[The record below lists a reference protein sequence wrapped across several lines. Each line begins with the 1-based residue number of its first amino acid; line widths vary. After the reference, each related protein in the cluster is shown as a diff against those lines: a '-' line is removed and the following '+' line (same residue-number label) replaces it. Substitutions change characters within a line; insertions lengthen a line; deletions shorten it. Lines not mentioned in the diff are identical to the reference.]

1 MKFSSLVK
9 IVSMFYAIIIIVFVL
24 VFFAPQWWVS
34 YVMKRHNKTINALPG
49 TGGELAQHLIERYQ
63 LPVTLEAT
71 EQGDHYDPESKTVR
85 LSPEYLN
92 GKSLTALA
100 IAAHEVGHAV
110 QDFQRDELLIM
121 RGRLVKTSQ
130 QFEKMGA
137 GVIFVAPLLTAFTH
151 SPHLGLLV
159 GLVGFL
165 SIASSVVVHLISLPV
180 EFDASFN
187 KALPLLEEGH
197 YVTKRDLIPVRQ
209 VLLAAAL
216 TYVAAALA
224 GLLNVW
230 RWIAILRR

>member
-1 MKFSSLVK
+1 MLYIIL
-9 IVSMFYAIIIIVFVL
+9 IVLFMLI
-24 VFFAPQWWVS
+24 FFAPQWWVK
-34 YVMKRHNKTINALPG
+34 YVMKRYSKTIRALPG
-49 TGGELAQHLIERYQ
+49 TGGELAQHLIDQYQ
-63 LPVTLEAT
+63 LPVTLETT

-85 LSPEYLN
+85 LSPEYFN
-92 GKSLTALA
+92 GKSLTAIA

-110 QDFQRDELLIM
+110 QDFRKDDLLIL
-121 RGRLVKTSQ
+121 RGRMVTTAQS
-130 QFEKMGA
+130 FEKMGA
-137 GVIFVAPLLTAFTH
+137 GVIFIAPLLSAFTH
-151 SPHLGLLV
+151 SPHLGLFVALI
-159 GLVGFL
+159 GLL

-197 YVTKRDLIPVRQ
+197 YVTKRDLIPIRQ

-230 RWIAILRR
+230 RWIALLRR

>member
-1 MKFSSLVK
+1 ML
-9 IVSMFYAIIIIVFVL
+9 YAILIILFVL
-24 VFFAPQWWVS
+24 IFFAPQWWVN
-34 YVMKRHNKTINALPG
+34 YVMKRHDNTIEALPG
-49 TGGELAQHLIERYQ
+49 TGGELARHLIERYQ
-63 LPVTLEAT
+63 LPVTLEET
-71 EQGDHYDPESKTVR
+71 EQGDHYDPETKTVR
-85 LSPEYLN
+85 LSPQYLN

-110 QDFQRDELLIM
+110 QDFRHDELLIL
-121 RGRLVKTSQ
+121 RGKLVRTSQ
-130 QFEKMGA
+130 QFEKLGA
-137 GVIFVAPLLTAFTH
+137 GVIFIAPLLTAFTH
-151 SPHLGLLV
+151 SPHLGLFV
-159 GLVGFL
+159 GLAGFL

-187 KALPLLEEGH
+187 KALPLLQEGR
-197 YVTKRDLIPVRQ
+197 YVTKRDMEPIRQ